1 MHLSF
6 IATWVLPVLLVLA
19 SACGSKSGLLSDDR
33 APVPVEDASRPPD
46 GGFDTF
52 PCSWSYGQPLD
63 LGPAMPGA
71 TLGGAVHGLADVAW
85 TQTGLA
91 TPTDSGISR
100 LVSLTD
106 PPSVVGTVPVA
117 GAVPV
122 HGMVDGW
129 TVLASDCS
137 LSFFDDGGSPLRL
150 FIAPVNTP
158 PCVFDSL
165 DTTAIDVSAAGAPGR
180 YSSATRM
187 STRGRV
193 VHDVASTSPLGR
205 GPRDLRTVV
214 SADGSLVAR
223 FALDESA
230 VVTGILTRVSGELL
244 WEGLVGRTDGRF
256 AVSLD
261 RLRDAAVVLLIHLD
275 GATLVRLP
283 FDASGLVVQPLA
295 DIRGVIGG
303 ADNAVVTNET
313 EALVPLADGRVAVQP
328 LSGTELRFLP
338 APPEGEVIDLRI
350 LLAPGESRGGLL
362 YRYLDAAGTDR
373 LAFRTLTCNR

>member
-1 MHLSF
+1 MRLSF
-6 IATWVLPVLLVLA
+6 IAIGALALVFVALA
-19 SACGSKSGLLSDDR
+19 SACGSKSGLVTDDR
-33 APVPVEDASRPPD
+33 APVPAVDASLPPD

-63 LGPAMPGA
+63 LGAAMPGA
-71 TLGGAVHGLADVAW
+71 TLGGAVHGFADVAW

-91 TPTDSGISR
+91 TPTDSGLSR

-106 PPSVVGTVPVA
+106 PPRVIGTVPVA

-137 LSFFDDGGSPLRL
+137 LSFFDDDGSPLRL
-150 FIAPVNTP
+150 FLAPVNTP

-165 DTTAIDVSAAGAPGR
+165 DTTAIDVSAVGGPGR
-180 YSSATRM
+180 FSSATRM
-187 STRGRV
+187 STRGGV
-193 VHDVASTSPLGR
+193 VHDIASTASLG
-205 GPRDLRTVV
+205 RDLRTVV
-214 SADGSLVAR
+214 NADGSLVAR

-230 VVTGILTRVSGELL
+230 VVVGSLSRASGELL
-244 WEGLVGRTDGRF
+244 WEGFVGRTDGRF

-261 RLRDAAVVLLIHLD
+261 RLRDAAVVLLVHID

-283 FDASGLVVQPLA
+283 FDPGGLAVQPLG
-295 DIRGVIGG
+295 DIPGVIGG

-313 EALVPLADGRVAVQP
+313 EALISLADGRVAVQP
-328 LSGTELRFLP
+328 LSGTALRFLP
-338 APPEGEVIDLRI
+338 APPEGAVVDLRV

-362 YRYLDAAGTDR
+362 YRYLDPAGADR